1 MKYLLL
7 IYGNEESRR
16 LWEQMSAEE
25 RLPGLEA
32 YGALTEELAAA
43 GELVAAEALADAS
56 LGTRVRVTHDAQV
69 LTADGPFAELK
80 ELVSGF
86 YLVDCES
93 QERAVAIAARIPE
106 AALGL
111 VEVRP
116 VMSLDDFVT

>member
-16 LWEQMSAEE
+16 LWEQMSAEQ

-32 YGALTEELAAA
+32 YGALTEELAGS
-43 GELVAAEALADAS
+43 GELVAAEALADPS
-56 LGTRVRVTHDAQV
+56 LGKRVTVTDNEHV
-69 LTADGPFAELK
+69 ITADGPFAELK

-93 QERAVAIAARIPE
+93 PQRAVEIAARIPE